1 MVGLHE
7 AKPADAAASTIRKKT
22 GRLNRSLE
30 SNMKSAKED
39 GYDSGGNGPQ
49 DHHNKRGT
57 ATLQE
62 LDTHHVD
69 HQEPPNQDRSGG
81 DRHVIEDSSSTHS
94 NQPDPYEMLIS
105 QQQQPHRTPRQHQSH
120 PKPPHH
126 LVPIAHR
133 RTPRQQSKETNDTPM
148 HWGKNIE
155 DSISGILKRLDQL
168 AAGREG
174 AYSIFQNYLKS

>member
-7 AKPADAAASTIRKKT
+7 TKSEATGTSIRNKT

-30 SNMKSAKED
+30 ANMKSAKED
-39 GYDSGGNGPQ
+39 GYDSGGGGLQ
-49 DHHNKRGT
+49 DHKRGA

-62 LDTHHVD
+62 LDVHHS
-69 HQEPPNQDRSGG
+69 HGEEQPSQDRSGA
-81 DRHVIEDSSSTHS
+81 DRLLVEDSSSTHS
-94 NQPDPYEMLIS
+94 NQPDPYDMLIT

-120 PKPPHH
+120 QKPPHH

-133 RTPRQQSKETNDTPM
+133 RTPRQQSKDTSDEPRQ

-168 AAGREG
+168 AAGREAAG
-174 AYSIFQNYLKS
+174 VY